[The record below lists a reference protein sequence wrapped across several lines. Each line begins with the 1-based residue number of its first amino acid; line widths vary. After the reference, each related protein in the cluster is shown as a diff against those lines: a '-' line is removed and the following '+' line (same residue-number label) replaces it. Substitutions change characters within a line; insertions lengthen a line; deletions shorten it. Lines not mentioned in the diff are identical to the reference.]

1 MRELFKELSKP
12 DISLILVIGG
22 ADTGKTTLVE
32 ILAGFLSRGTVAGL
46 VDADIGQSHLGPPTT
61 VAWGKLS
68 QKFER
73 WDSIPVHDIYF
84 TGAVS

>member
-32 ILAGFLSRGTVAGL
+32 ILAGFLSRG
-46 VDADIGQSHLGPPTT
+46 QWP
-61 VAWGKLS
+61 AWSTLISGNHTWGRRQLLRGGS
-68 QKFER
+68 
-73 WDSIPVHDIYF
+73 
-84 TGAVS
+84 